1 MSVSSGDR
9 FARLAALRPAQR
21 KLSPVEIDQP
31 RGLSIDLPAGSERLA
46 QLLGAVP
53 QQTKFGEHLA
63 LRRWFSESVGLEAP
77 DGPLN
82 TDALRLLAPDAPS
95 IVLDPQQWLF
105 LDTETTGLA
114 GGTGTYAF
122 LVGIAWWDAGGLEV
136 EQFFLREHSEEY
148 SLLTALAERIAERR
162 VLVTFNGKT
171 FDWPLLETRY
181 RMTRSIRVP
190 ELSTHLDFL
199 HPSRNLWR
207 LRLGTARLPELE
219 RHVLGWNRGA
229 DVMSEYIPEIYFNFL
244 RGGSPDPLVPI
255 FSHNQMDLRGLAG
268 LAARVMQVLSDPEKH
283 GGDAF
288 ELFGASRICERRG
301 DAVRARR
308 LYERTVADSTDAAD
322 ELPAHAN
329 RAARRSLAM
338 MAKRE
343 RDHSAA
349 NAHWQRLLGNSREGF
364 EAYEQLAIYHERH
377 AHEPQRAS
385 QIVREALSELCRAH
399 RSGLIAPIL
408 HNRVRARFERRLARL
423 ERKLADKPALLPASP
438 GEPCVLIKRG
448 RKSRGPQ
455 ESTARTKSA
464 VTSTA

>member
-1 MSVSSGDR
+1 MSASLSDR
-9 FARLAALRPAQR
+9 FSRLAALKPAQR
-21 KLSPVEIDQP
+21 KLSPIEIEQP
-31 RGLSIDLPAGSERLA
+31 RGLSVDLPAGSDRLS

-53 QQTKFGEHLA
+53 QQTRFGEHLA
-63 LRRWFSESVGLEAP
+63 LRRWFSESIGPELP

-82 TDALRLLAPDAPS
+82 MDALRLLNPLAPT
-95 IVLDPQQWLF
+95 IVSDPQQWLF

-162 VLVTFNGKT
+162 VLVTFNGKA

-181 RMTRSIRVP
+181 CMTRSIRAP
-190 ELSTHLDFL
+190 EPHAHLDFL

-219 RHVLGWNRGA
+219 KNVLGWNRGA

-244 RGGSPDPLVPI
+244 RGGSPDPLIPI
-255 FSHNQMDLRGLAG
+255 FLHNQMDLRGLAG

-301 DAVRARR
+301 DSVRARR
-308 LYERTVADSTDAAD
+308 LYERSVDDSTEAAD
-322 ELPAHAN
+322 ELPAHAS
-329 RAARRSLAM
+329 RTARRALALI
-338 MAKRE
+338 AKRE
-343 RDHSAA
+343 GDHSAA
-349 NAHWQRLLGNSREGF
+349 NAHWQKLLGNSREGF

-377 AHEPQRAS
+377 AREPQRACE
-385 QIVREALSELCRAH
+385 IAREALSELRRAD
-399 RSGLIAPIL
+399 SGLIASSL
-408 HNRVRARFERRLARL
+408 HNRVRARFEHRLERL
-423 ERKLADKPALLPASP
+423 ERKLAGKPTLLSAPSVERP
-438 GEPCVLIKRG
+438 VLIKRG
-448 RKSRGPQ
+448 RKSRGLQ
-455 ESTARTKSA
+455 EPTAPTKSA
-464 VTSTA
+464 ATSTA